1 LEGGRAPPSD
11 RVRDLLLSIERMERG
26 RFYDW
31 TVVVVTLGALVYL
44 YGDRGAGPPIS
55 TFLFWIAVL
64 IAIELLPVTLAFESQ
79 VVMSFPIHL
88 AIAMLYP
95 PWAAMTIAG
104 IGAFDPRE
112 FKREVALH
120 RALFNRAQQMLS
132 VGVASAAFTPF
143 REDVIGG
150 DVGWSVILGVLL
162 ATVLATVVNL
172 VFVSLHVHFRTGVD
186 ASEAADALLPR
197 PMAGFW
203 LSYVVLGALGA
214 TTALVYSRLGALAP
228 WAITAFLVPLLFAR
242 MTIIGAQTK
251 QRLSER
257 IQAQQRSLMDA
268 TEKIFSER
276 ERERARIAEWIHDSS
291 LQTLAGA
298 NYACESAQNLLAR
311 GKVEEADQLLSSARS
326 GLDEAIGGLRNS
338 LVELRRPLV
347 EQGGLL
353 QAVREYLDQIETLW
367 RVRVEFHADLSEE
380 PPFGIAVGMFQILQ
394 ESLVNALKHSG
405 SARIIVKMQ
414 DVGDEVVLVVED
426 HGTGF
431 DPGIETGADH
441 MGLGLMRRRAG
452 ELGGRLDLRS
462 SPGLGTRLEAVFPS
476 RVST

>member
-1 LEGGRAPPSD
+1 
-11 RVRDLLLSIERMERG
+11 MESG

-31 TVVVVTLGALVYL
+31 TVVAVTLATLVYL
-44 YGDRGAGPPIS
+44 YLERGPGPSFS
-55 TFLFWIAVL
+55 TFLFWIVVL
-64 IAIELLPVTLAFESQ
+64 IAVELLPVTLAYESE

-104 IGAFDPRE
+104 IGAFDARE
-112 FKREVALH
+112 FRRQVTPH
-120 RALFNRAQQMLS
+120 RALFNRSQQMLS
-132 VGVASAAFTPF
+132 VGVAAAAFSAF
-143 REDVIGG
+143 RPDVVAGNV
-150 DVGWSVILGVLL
+150 DWTVILGVSL

-172 VFVSLHVHFRTGVD
+172 VFVALHVHFRTGVA

-242 MTIIGAQTK
+242 LTIIGAQTK

-311 GKVEEADQLLSSARS
+311 GQVDEADRLLASARS
-326 GLDEAIGGLRNS
+326 GLEEAIGGLRNS

-353 QAVREYLDQIETLW
+353 QAVRDYLDQIETLW
-367 RVRVEFHADLSEE
+367 QVRVELHAQLREE

-405 SARIIVKMQ
+405 SDRILVRME
-414 DVGDEVVLVVED
+414 DAGDSVVLVVED

-431 DPGIETGADH
+431 DTSTEIGADH

-452 ELGGRLDLRS
+452 ELGGRIDLDS
-462 SPGLGTRLEAVFPS
+462 SPGRGTRLEAVFPS
-476 RVST
+476 RVTT

>member
-1 LEGGRAPPSD
+1 MRSGR
-11 RVRDLLLSIERMERG
+11 L
-26 RFYDW
+26 YDW
-31 TVVVVTLGALVYL
+31 TVVAVTAITLAYL
-44 YGDRGAGPPIS
+44 YATRDSSPRLS
-55 TFLFWIAVL
+55 TFLFWIVVLMAV
-64 IAIELLPVTLAFESQ
+64 ELLPVTLAFESQ
-79 VVMSFPIHL
+79 VVMSFPVHL

-104 IGAFDPRE
+104 IGAVDPRE
-112 FKREVALH
+112 FKREVAPH
-120 RALFNRAQQMLS
+120 RAFFNRAQQMLS
-132 VGVASAAFTPF
+132 VGVAAAAFSVF
-143 REDVIGG
+143 RSDIIEGR
-150 DVGWSVILGVLL
+150 VGWSVVLGVLL

-172 VFVSLHVHFRTGVD
+172 VFVALHVHFRTGVD
-186 ASEAADALLPR
+186 ASAAADALLPR
-197 PMAGFW
+197 PIAGFW

-214 TTALVYSRLGALAP
+214 TTALVYSRLGSLAP

-242 MTIIGAQTK
+242 LTIIGAQTK

-311 GKVEEADQLLSSARS
+311 GDLEEADRLLSSARA
-326 GLDEAIGGLRNS
+326 GLEEAIGGLRDS

-353 QAVREYLDQIETLW
+353 QAVRDYLAQIETLW
-367 RVRVEFHADLSEE
+367 QVDVELDADIRDE
-380 PPFGIAVGMFQILQ
+380 PPFGVAVGVFQILQ

-405 SARIIVKMQ
+405 SQRI
-414 DVGDEVVLVVED
+414 DVRMKESGDHLVLVVED

-431 DPGIETGADH
+431 DPTEEIGEEH
-441 MGLGLMRRRAG
+441 MGLGLMKRRVG
-452 ELGGRLDLRS
+452 ELGGTIDLRS
-462 SPGLGTRLEAVFPS
+462 GPGIGTRLEAVFPS

>member
-1 LEGGRAPPSD
+1 MG
-11 RVRDLLLSIERMERG
+11 RG
-26 RFYDW
+26 RVYDW
-31 TVVVVTLGALVYL
+31 TVVAVTAATLIYL
-44 YGDRGAGPPIS
+44 YPNRGEGPPLS
-55 TFLFWIAVL
+55 TFLFWIVVLMAV
-64 IAIELLPVTLAFESQ
+64 ELLPVTLAFESQ

-104 IGAFDPRE
+104 IGAVDPRE
-112 FKREVALH
+112 FKREVAPH

-132 VGVASAAFTPF
+132 VGVASAAFGVF
-143 REDVIGG
+143 RSDIVAGRI
-150 DVGWSVILGVLL
+150 DWSVVIGVLL
-162 ATVLATVVNL
+162 AMVLATVVNL
-172 VFVSLHVHFRTGVD
+172 VFVALHVHFRTGVE
-186 ASEAADALLPR
+186 ASSAADALLPR
-197 PMAGFW
+197 PIAGFW

-242 MTIIGAQTK
+242 LTIIGAQTK

-257 IQAQQRSLMDA
+257 IQAQQRSLMEA

-311 GKVEEADQLLSSARS
+311 GEIDEADRLLASARG
-326 GLDEAIGGLRNS
+326 GLEEAIGGLRNS

-353 QAVREYLDQIETLW
+353 KAVGDYLDQIETLW
-367 RVRVEFHADLSEE
+367 QVRVELDADLRNE
-380 PPFGIAVGMFQILQ
+380 PPFGVAVGMFQILQ
-394 ESLVNALKHSG
+394 EGLVNALKHSG
-405 SARIIVKMQ
+405 SERIQVTM
-414 DVGDEVVLVVED
+414 GDSDGSLVLVVED
-426 HGTGF
+426 YGTGF
-431 DPGIETGADH
+431 DPSEESDDRH
-441 MGLGLMRRRAG
+441 MGLGLMRRRAD
-452 ELGGRLDLRS
+452 ELGGTLDLAS
-462 SPGLGTRLEAVFPS
+462 SIGGGTRLEAVFPS
-476 RVST
+476 RVSS

>member
-1 LEGGRAPPSD
+1 
-11 RVRDLLLSIERMERG
+11 MERG

-31 TVVVVTLGALVYL
+31 TVVAATAVTLVYL
-44 YGDRGAGPPIS
+44 YLNRGESPPLS
-55 TFLFWIAVL
+55 TFIFWIVVL
-64 IAIELLPVTLAFESQ
+64 MTVELLPVTLAFESQ

-104 IGAFDPRE
+104 IGAVDPRE
-112 FKREVALH
+112 FKREVAPH

-132 VGVASAAFTPF
+132 VGVAAAAFSVF
-143 REDVIGG
+143 RSDIVSGRIE
-150 DVGWSVILGVLL
+150 WSVILGVVL
-162 ATVLATVVNL
+162 ATILATVVNL
-172 VFVSLHVHFRTGVD
+172 VFVALHVHFRTGVE

-197 PMAGFW
+197 PIAGFW

-242 MTIIGAQTK
+242 LTIIGAQAK

-257 IQAQQRSLMDA
+257 VQAQQRSLMEA

-276 ERERARIAEWIHDSS
+276 ERERARIAEWLHDSS

-311 GKVEEADQLLSSARS
+311 GQVTEADRLLTSARA
-326 GLDEAIGGLRNS
+326 GLEEAIGGLRNS

-353 QAVREYLDQIETLW
+353 RAVRDYLDQIETLW
-367 RVRVEFHADLSEE
+367 QVRVELDADLREE
-380 PPFGIAVGMFQILQ
+380 PPFGVAVGIFQILQ

-405 SARIIVKMQ
+405 SDHITVRM
-414 DVGDEVVLVVED
+414 DDSGSGLVLVVED

-431 DPGIETGADH
+431 DTTKEVGEEH
-441 MGLGLMRRRAG
+441 MGLGLMKRRVG
-452 ELGGRLDLRS
+452 ELGGTIDLRS
-462 SPGLGTRLEAVFPS
+462 SPGRGTRLEAVFPS
-476 RVST
+476 RVTT